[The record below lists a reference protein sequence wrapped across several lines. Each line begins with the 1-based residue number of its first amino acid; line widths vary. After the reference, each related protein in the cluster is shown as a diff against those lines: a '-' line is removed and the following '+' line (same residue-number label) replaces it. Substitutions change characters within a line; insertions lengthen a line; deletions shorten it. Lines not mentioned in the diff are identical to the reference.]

1 MTVFDYFFHSSKD
14 LKKDFV
20 LGPTEQISY
29 SQLYEKGLKLAQYLK
44 KEFGENNNIILIS
57 QNSVFFLIAYLG
69 IMKSGNA
76 CVPLNPVIEQENLD
90 FIIKATE
97 CKTFFVPQGTREKY
111 SLPNTAV
118 INESEL
124 DNLINSITKTD
135 EFLNEKFD
143 ENRLAQILFTS
154 GSTGVPKGVML
165 SHKNLRANTDSI
177 VEYLK
182 LTSDDIIEI
191 VLPFYYCY
199 GLSLLHTHLK
209 VGGSVVLNN
218 NFIFLGSVLNDL
230 NKYKCT
236 GFSGVPSHYQILLR
250 KSKSFKNSEFPSLRY
265 FTQAGGKLHNVFIQE
280 FIEAFPQKNFF
291 VMYGQTEATAR
302 LSFLPP
308 ELLLTKLGSIGK
320 GIPNVTL
327 DVYNKDDQ
335 PVKDGEAG
343 EIVAKGD
350 NIMLGYLND
359 PEGNK
364 LTLRNG
370 WLHTGDIAKK
380 DEDGYIYL
388 VAREKEIL
396 KVGGKRISPK
406 EIEEVIVSIPEV
418 VDCTIEGIYD
428 KILSEAIK
436 ATIVLTDSTDED
448 KAKEKIL
455 STCRNKLV
463 LYKIPQ
469 IIEFKKKLDV
479 NQAGKK
485 VASVSLSS
493 IKAK

>member
-1 MTVFDYFFHSSKD
+1 MNVFDYFFLYSRD
-14 LKKDFV
+14 LNKDFV
-20 LGPTEQISY
+20 LGPSEQISY
-29 SQLYEKGLKLAQYLK
+29 PQLYEKGLKLAQYLK
-44 KEFGENNNIILIS
+44 NEIGENNNIILIS

-69 IMKSGNA
+69 IMKSGNV

-90 FIIKATE
+90 FIIKAIE
-97 CKTFFVPQGTREKY
+97 CKTIFSPQRTQEKY
-111 SLPNTAV
+111 LLPNV
-118 INESEL
+118 LIFNETDLES
-124 DNLINSITKTD
+124 LISSITKTSD
-135 EFLNEKFD
+135 SLNEKFD

-154 GSTGVPKGVML
+154 GSTGLPKGVML
-165 SHKNLRANTDSI
+165 SHKNLIANTNSI

-182 LTSDDIIEI
+182 LTADDIIEI

-230 NKYKCT
+230 EKYKCT

-280 FIEAFPQKNFF
+280 LIEAFPQKKFF

-302 LSFLPP
+302 LSYLPP
-308 ELLLTKLGSIGK
+308 ELVLTKLGSIGK

-327 DVYNKDDQ
+327 DVFNKNNQ
-335 PVKDGEAG
+335 PVNDDEIG

-359 PEGNK
+359 PESSK

-388 VAREKEIL
+388 VAREKEII

-418 VDCTIEGIYD
+418 VDCTIEGVYD
-428 KILSEAIK
+428 EILSEAIK
-436 ATIVLTDSTDED
+436 ATVVLTDKTDET

-455 STCRNKLV
+455 STCRSKLV

-469 IIEFKKKLDV
+469 IIEFKKKLEV

-485 VASVSLSS
+485 VASVLLS
-493 IKAK
+493 